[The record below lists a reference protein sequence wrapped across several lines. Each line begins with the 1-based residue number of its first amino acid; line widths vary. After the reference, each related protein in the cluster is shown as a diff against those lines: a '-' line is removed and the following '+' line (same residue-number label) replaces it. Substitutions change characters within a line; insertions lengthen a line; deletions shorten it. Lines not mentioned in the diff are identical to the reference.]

1 MITMTRIKQRLHKLE
16 TATLAKK
23 APIIVIANAG
33 DLDSHNQ
40 HTPQLKERLTK
51 ILSGQDGDIDE
62 ENLLIIKT
70 GLYRFSFN

>member
-1 MITMTRIKQRLHKLE
+1 MTRIKQRLHKLE
-16 TATLAKK
+16 TATLAKH
-23 APIIVIANAG
+23 PSILIITNAG

-51 ILSGQDGDIDE
+51 ILASQDGDIDE
-62 ENLLIIKT
+62 DNLLIINT

>member
-1 MITMTRIKQRLHKLE
+1 MTRIKQRLHKLE
-16 TATLAKK
+16 TATLAKQ
-23 APIIVIANAG
+23 APITVIANAG

-51 ILSGQDGDIDE
+51 ILAGQDGDIDE
-62 ENLLIIKT
+62 ENLLIINT

>member
-1 MITMTRIKQRLHKLE
+1 MTCIKRRLHKLE
-16 TATLAKK
+16 KAALAKQ

-51 ILSGQDGDIDE
+51 ILAGQDVDIDE

>member
-1 MITMTRIKQRLHKLE
+1 MTRIKRRLHKLE
-16 TATLAKK
+16 TATLAKQ
-23 APIIVIANAG
+23 APFIVIANAG

-51 ILSGQDGDIDE
+51 TLAGQDGNIDE
-62 ENLLIIKT
+62 ENLLIINT

>member
-1 MITMTRIKQRLHKLE
+1 
-16 TATLAKK
+16 
-23 APIIVIANAG
+23 APIIVIANAE
-33 DLDSHNQ
+33 DLGSHNQ